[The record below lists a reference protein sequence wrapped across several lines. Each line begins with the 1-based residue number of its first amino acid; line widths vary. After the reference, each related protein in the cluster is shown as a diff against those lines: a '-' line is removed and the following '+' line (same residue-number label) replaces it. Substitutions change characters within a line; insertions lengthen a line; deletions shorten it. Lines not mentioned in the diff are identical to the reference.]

1 MSAPP
6 CDVRVF
12 GGQDGT
18 EVKRVDV
25 VSCGLGEG
33 YVVEA
38 HWCLDS
44 DGSSPECR
52 VYSREEGGAGDLV
65 EVLFSPN
72 SCCFTRYKRLRCVIF
87 GASSLLEQIGFDS
100 FAQTNLQEVSI
111 PGRVRVICDNCFAGC
126 KCLRRVTFG
135 PSTQLTCIRKNA
147 FSETVLDYRPSDGT
161 FSAGRCF

>member
-87 GASSLLEQIGFDS
+87 GASSRLERIGAEAFHGTMIEAVEIPDS
-100 FAQTNLQEVSI
+100 VRELHAKCFLWCTN
-111 PGRVRVICDNCFAGC
+111 
-126 KCLRRVTFG
+126 LRRVTFG
-135 PSTQLTCIRKNA
+135 RSSKLERIGAEA
-147 FSETVLDYRPSDGT
+147 FCGT
-161 FSAGRCF
+161 SI